1 MKIIVT
7 GSHGIV
13 GKQIVKDLKKNS
25 RVKVVELDIKL
36 GHDLTNET
44 DVIKIFRKIK
54 GDALINCFVINH
66 HIKKNI
72 NEKINF
78 LNYTLE
84 NFSSTLNV
92 NVIALFSV
100 CREFIKNNSRGKIIN
115 FSSIYGYRSPSP
127 SLYEGN
133 HKNPAYGV
141 SKAAVSN
148 LTKYLAVHA
157 PKFNINCIVPGGIEN
172 KQPKS
177 FKIKYTKDLPIPRM
191 MKKNEIFGLV
201 KFLLSKD
208 SAYCTGSEFF
218 IDGGWNAR

>member
-25 RVKVVELDIKL
+25 RIKVIELDIKL
-36 GHDLTNET
+36 GHDLTNEK
-44 DVIKIFRKIK
+44 DVVKIFRKMQAN
-54 GDALINCFVINH
+54 ALINCFVINDH
-66 HIKKNI
+66 VKNTNKK
-72 NEKINF
+72 KNF

-84 NFSSTLNV
+84 DFSNTLNV

-100 CREFIKNNSRGKIIN
+100 CREFIKNNTRGKIIN
-115 FSSIYGYRSPSP
+115 FSSIYGYRSPRP
-127 SLYEGN
+127 SFYDGS
-133 HKNPAYGV
+133 HKNPAYGA

-157 PKFNINCIVPGGIEN
+157 PKFNINCIILGGIDN
-172 KQPKS
+172 KQSKS
-177 FKIKYTKDLPIPRM
+177 FKTKYSKDLPIPRM
-191 MKKNEIFGLV
+191 MKKHEIFGFV

>member
-7 GSHGIV
+7 GSHGFV

-25 RVKVVELDIKL
+25 RIKVVELDIKS
-36 GHDLTNET
+36 GYDLTNEKA
-44 DVIKIFRKIK
+44 VVKVFRNIRA
-54 GDALINCFVINH
+54 DALINCFAIND
-66 HIKKNI
+66 HITNTTKK
-72 NEKINF
+72 KNF
-78 LNYTLE
+78 LNYPLE

-92 NVIALFSV
+92 NVTALFSV
-100 CREFIKNNSRGKIIN
+100 CREFIKNNLRGKIIN
-115 FSSIYGYRSPSP
+115 FSSIYGYRSPRP
-127 SLYEGN
+127 SLYEGS
-133 HKNPAYGV
+133 HKNPAYGA

-157 PKFNINCIVPGGIEN
+157 PKFNINCIVPGGIVN

-177 FKIKYTKDLPIPRM
+177 FKTKYAKDLPIPRM
-191 MKKNEIFGLV
+191 MKKSEIFGLV

-218 IDGGWNAR
+218 VDGGWNAR